1 MSENVEN
8 QALLEETRDD
18 LDGRFLLFHI
28 NDRLYSLMLRYVI
41 EIIPMQ
47 NITYL
52 PGTAYYIKGVINIRG
67 KVVPVISTRAKLNFP
82 EQPYDDKTCIIVI
95 EIQEMT
101 VGLIVDSISDVI
113 AADSS
118 QMAAPPATGDTA
130 TRYLSSVTE
139 IENQVILNLDCEKFL
154 YEDLS
159 EFAGI

>member
-1 MSENVEN
+1 MAA
-8 QALLEETRDD
+8 QATTAANTAERLDD
-18 LDGRFLLFHI
+18 LHGRYLTFHMGKI
-28 NDRLYSLMLRYVI
+28 VYGI
-41 EIIPMQ
+41 ELAHVLDIVNVPM
-47 NITYL
+47 ITRVPGL
-52 PGTAYYIKGVINIRG
+52 PNYIKGIINLRG
-67 KVVPVISTRAKLNFP
+67 KVAPVIDVRLKFNQPERA
-82 EQPYDDKTCIIVI
+82 YDDKTCIIVI

>member
-1 MSENVEN
+1 MSENAEN
-8 QALLEETRDD
+8 QVLAEETHDD

-28 NDRLYSLMLRYVI
+28 DGKVYSLMLRYVI
-41 EIIPMQ
+41 EIIAMQ
-47 NITYL
+47 DITYL
-52 PGTAYYIKGVINIRG
+52 PGIAYYIKGIINLRG
-67 KVVPVISTRAKLNFP
+67 KVVPVISTRAKLNIP

-95 EIQEMT
+95 EIQEMM
-101 VGLIVDSISDVI
+101 VGLIADGISDVI
-113 AADSS
+113 AVDSS

-139 IENQVILNLDCEKFL
+139 IDNQVILNLDCEKFL

>member
-1 MSENVEN
+1 
-8 QALLEETRDD
+8 
-18 LDGRFLLFHI
+18 
-28 NDRLYSLMLRYVI
+28 MLRYVI

-52 PGTAYYIKGVINIRG
+52 PGIAYYIKGVINIRG

-159 EFAGI
+159 EFAGIDRKSTRLNSSHIH

>member
-1 MSENVEN
+1 MTGV
-8 QALLEETRDD
+8 QTCALPI
-18 LDGRFLLFHI
+18 F
-28 NDRLYSLMLRYVI
+28 
-41 EIIPMQ
+41 
-47 NITYL
+47 
-52 PGTAYYIKGVINIRG
+52 KGVINIRG